1 MVEKVLKMINKE
13 FHSTSQAA
21 LVLGL
26 FTLLSQVLALLR
38 DRSLAHFLGPSAHL
52 DVYYAAFKVPDLLY
66 VSVGSLVS
74 ITVVIPFLIKRMEN
88 GGTEKENKEK
98 ASLFMNQLFTV
109 FVWFIIVLSTLVFIL
124 MPKIANLIAPGFDP
138 EETRELIL
146 MSRIMLFSPLFMG
159 ISNVLGSITQYY
171 KNFFLYSLSPVFYNL
186 GIIFG
191 VLFLYPILGIY
202 GLGVGVVLGAIFHFA
217 IQLPLVTKKGFL
229 PKFVTKIDW
238 KIIREVSTTSL
249 PRTLTLS
256 LNTLTLLVITAIASS
271 IAVGSISIFTFS
283 YNLETVPLNII
294 GVSYSIAAFPLLAQ
308 AFASGQIEKFVEHAI
323 SSAKQIIFWSIPA
336 TVLFIVLRAQ
346 IVRVILGSGN
356 FTWSDTRLTAAALAI
371 FAISITL
378 QGLTLLLIRSYYA
391 AGKTK
396 RPLFINMFS
405 SVLTIVLCFVLT
417 DIYQSN
423 PNLHYAVSSF
433 LRVENS
439 FGTTILMLPL
449 AYTMGATIN
458 FFILWGFFKYDFLR
472 ENKNP
477 LRKVFLQSF
486 GASVVLGGISYMTLS
501 VLGPLFGLDTFWGV
515 FGQGLIA
522 GIFGIIACVGI
533 LVAMKNREMEEVMKA
548 LKRKISKSV
557 TVAPG
562 PEDLSA

>member
-1 MVEKVLKMINKE
+1 MINKE

-323 SSAKQIIFWSIPA
+323 SSAKQIIF
-336 TVLFIVLRAQ
+336 
-346 IVRVILGSGN
+346 
-356 FTWSDTRLTAAALAI
+356 
-371 FAISITL
+371 
-378 QGLTLLLIRSYYA
+378 
-391 AGKTK
+391 
-396 RPLFINMFS
+396 
-405 SVLTIVLCFVLT
+405 
-417 DIYQSN
+417 
-423 PNLHYAVSSF
+423 
-433 LRVENS
+433 
-439 FGTTILMLPL
+439 
-449 AYTMGATIN
+449 
-458 FFILWGFFKYDFLR
+458 
-472 ENKNP
+472 
-477 LRKVFLQSF
+477 
-486 GASVVLGGISYMTLS
+486 
-501 VLGPLFGLDTFWGV
+501 
-515 FGQGLIA
+515 
-522 GIFGIIACVGI
+522 
-533 LVAMKNREMEEVMKA
+533 
-548 LKRKISKSV
+548 
-557 TVAPG
+557 
-562 PEDLSA
+562 